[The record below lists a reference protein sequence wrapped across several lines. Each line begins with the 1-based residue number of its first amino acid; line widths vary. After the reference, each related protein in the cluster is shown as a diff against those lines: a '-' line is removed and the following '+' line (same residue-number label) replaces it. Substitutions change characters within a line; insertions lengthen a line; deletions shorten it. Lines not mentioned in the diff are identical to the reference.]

1 MFKIGIIGMGRVYD
15 YQIEAVK
22 EIRDIQVSAV
32 CDTDEGKIVKKPE
45 KARFYK
51 NFHKMI
57 KEEKLDAVVISL
69 PNILHY
75 EVAKVCLEEGLNV
88 LIEKPAVLDI
98 QEFKNLVKLS
108 REKGAVFVVSLH
120 YYFAK
125 EVQWFKRKY
134 DEELRKQLGEITYF
148 RSGFF
153 DSYIENGKLKSF
165 AKSLNGSWI
174 DSGINALSVIG
185 KFIKDLEVS
194 ESRLIFID
202 EINRYGDIQ
211 GTVFFEFGFNNY
223 GLIETGWV
231 YSIDCK
237 ISRFRFEN
245 PKKEIILNHSKQQV
259 ILKESEESQII
270 ADFSKTG
277 NRLVNHYKGVFLDFI
292 KHLEK
297 GTDNIDF
304 AYYIHSLLFDAVNKN
319 GKIKECF

>member
-15 YQIEAVK
+15 YQIEAIRDLK
-22 EIRDIQVSAV
+22 EIVVPAV
-32 CDTDEGKIVKKPE
+32 CDIDEEKIIKKPE
-45 KARFYK
+45 RARFYK

-98 QEFKNLVKLS
+98 QEFKNLVKIS

-134 DEELRKQLGEITYF
+134 EEEMKKELGEITFF

-153 DSYIENGKLKSF
+153 DPYIENGKLKSF

-185 KFIKDLEVS
+185 RFIKDLKIS
-194 ESRLIFID
+194 ESRLNFIK
-202 EINRYGDIQ
+202 EINRDGDTQ
-211 GTVFFEFGFNNY
+211 AVVHFDFDSFGY

-231 YSIDCK
+231 YGINCK
-237 ISRFRFEN
+237 LSRYRFEN

-259 ILKESEESQII
+259 ILKEGNENQII

-277 NRLVNHYKGVFLDFI
+277 NRLVNHYKGVFSDFI
-292 KHLEK
+292 RHLKK
-297 GTDNIDF
+297 GSDNVDF
-304 AYYIHSLLFDAVNKN
+304 AYYIHHLLFDAISIN
-319 GKIKECF
+319 GKIKECS

>member
-15 YQIEAVK
+15 YQIEA
-22 EIRDIQVSAV
+22 IRSLKGIQVSAV
-32 CDTDEGKIVKKPE
+32 CDIDEGKIIKKPE
-45 KARFYK
+45 NAKFYK
-51 NFHKMI
+51 NFFKMI

-75 EVAKVCLEEGLNV
+75 EVAKICLEEGLNV
-88 LIEKPAVLDI
+88 LVEKPAVLDI
-98 QEFKNLVKLS
+98 QEFKNLVKIS
-108 REKGAVFVVSLH
+108 KEKGVVFVVSLH

-125 EVQWFKRKY
+125 EVRWFKKKY
-134 DEELRKQLGEITYF
+134 EEEMKKELGEITFF

-153 DSYIENGKLKSF
+153 DPYIENGKLKSF

-185 KFIKDLEVS
+185 KFIEDLEVS
-194 ESRLIFID
+194 ESRLSFVKD
-202 EINRYGDIQ
+202 INRYGDIQ
-211 GTVFFEFGFNNY
+211 ATVFFDFGNKNL

-231 YSIDCK
+231 YGINCK
-237 ISRFRFEN
+237 ISRYRFEN
-245 PKKEIILNHSKQQV
+245 PEKEILLNHSKQQV
-259 ILKESEESQII
+259 VLNERNESQII

-277 NRLVNHYKGVFLDFI
+277 DRLVNHYKGVFSDFI

-304 AYYIHSLLFDAVNKN
+304 AYYIHRLLFYAISINS
-319 GKIKECF
+319 KIKECI

>member
-15 YQIEAVK
+15 YQIEAIRDLK
-22 EIRDIQVSAV
+22 EIVVPAV
-32 CDTDEGKIVKKPE
+32 CDIDEKKIIKKPE
-45 KARFYK
+45 SARFYT

-75 EVAKVCLEEGLNV
+75 EVAKICLEEGLNV
-88 LIEKPAVLDI
+88 LVEKPAVLDI
-98 QEFKNLVKLS
+98 QEFKNLVKIS

-125 EVQWFKRKY
+125 EVQWFRKKY
-134 DEELRKQLGEITYF
+134 NEEMKKQIGEITFF

-153 DSYIENGKLKSF
+153 DPYIEDGKLKSF

-174 DSGINALSVIG
+174 DSGINALSVAGSLIN
-185 KFIKDLEVS
+185 DLNVS
-194 ESRLIFID
+194 ESRLSFIKD
-202 EINRYGDIQ
+202 INRYGDIQ
-211 GTVFFEFGFNNY
+211 ATVFFDFNDKNI

-231 YSIDCK
+231 YGINCK
-237 ISRFRFEN
+237 LSRFRFEN

-259 ILKESEESQII
+259 IQKEGDDSQII

-277 NRLVNHYKGVFLDFI
+277 NRLVNHYKGVFSDFI
-292 KHLEK
+292 NHLKK
-297 GTDNIDF
+297 GSDNIYF
-304 AYYIHSLLFDAVNKN
+304 AYYIHRLLFDAVSLN